1 MIFKYTDHFYNNLN
15 YSIIFKKVGL
25 FSLLNV
31 RHLLIIS
38 SILFGILDFNSSSNH
53 EVFYFNFIIIYS
65 SVYRCHGS

>member
-1 MIFKYTDHFYNNLN
+1 MIFKYINHFYNNLN

-53 EVFYFNFIIIYS
+53 EVFYFNFIIISS
-65 SVYRCHGS
+65 SVYRSHGS